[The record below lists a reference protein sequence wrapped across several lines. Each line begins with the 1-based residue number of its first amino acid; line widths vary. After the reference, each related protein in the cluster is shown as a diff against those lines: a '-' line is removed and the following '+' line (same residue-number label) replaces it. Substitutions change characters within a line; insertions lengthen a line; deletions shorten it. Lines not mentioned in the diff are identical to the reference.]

1 MRSASRR
8 RPTWPLLL
16 QLLITAGCS
25 SNDERLVD
33 LSRQSLDRQAEQNR
47 LVEANNRQVI
57 DASQKLVEA
66 EAQARRDSSQLQQ
79 QMQSERSRNQRT
91 ARRP

>member
-1 MRSASRR
+1 MPSASRR
-8 RPTWPLLL
+8 LLTWLV
-16 QLLITAGCS
+16 LIAIPIIAGCS
-25 SNDERLVD
+25 SDNERLAD

-79 QMQSERSRNQRT
+79 QIQAETIGRQP
-91 ARRP
+91 AA